1 MRTLLHLNTI
11 MAFALT
17 MGAVCFGQYYTQ
29 SVLDGVVRM
38 IDRHLKNCCSKPV
51 QKRRALESYSTK
63 VLVCF
68 FWSANASFQG

>member
-1 MRTLLHLNTI
+1 MGTLLRLSTS

-17 MGAVCFGQYYTQ
+17 LRAVCFGQYYTQ

-38 IDRHLKNCCSKPV
+38 TDRHLKDCCSKPV